1 MNLDLAAKGVQA
13 RRRGSAGVT
22 LIELLVALVLV
33 GVVAAIAIPSY
44 SSYVARGQRSAA
56 KAALLQ
62 SAQFLERNYTTFGC
76 YNQTSATCG
85 TASAVALT
93 TPAAQYAPTDGAPAY
108 TYALTFASQSA
119 STYTLQATPCGETS
133 CPTGSNQTFDDT
145 DCGVLTLSNTGAKGA
160 SGNIGSGNPAACWNR

>member
-1 MNLDLAAKGVQA
+1 MNLGLAANGVPA
-13 RRRGSAGVT
+13 RRNGSFGFT
-22 LIELLVALVLV
+22 LAELLIAVVLV
-33 GVVAAIAIPSY
+33 GILAAIAIPSY
-44 SSYVARGQRSAA
+44 SSYVTRGQRSAA

-62 SAQFLERNYTTFGC
+62 SAQFLERNYTAFGC

-85 TASAVALT
+85 TASAVAIT
-93 TPAAQYAPTDGAPAY
+93 TPVAQYAPTDGGQPSY
-108 TYALTFASQSA
+108 VLTFASQSA